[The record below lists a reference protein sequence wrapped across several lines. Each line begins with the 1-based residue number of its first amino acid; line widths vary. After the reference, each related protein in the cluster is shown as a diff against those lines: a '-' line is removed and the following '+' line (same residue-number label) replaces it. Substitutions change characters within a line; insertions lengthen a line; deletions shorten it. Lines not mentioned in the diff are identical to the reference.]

1 MSASFTPRSP
11 RGLRLGHLR
20 RRTPNWVPRRPA
32 TRPRRIGGSADRSPH
47 ERARAHPDVV
57 LADLGRPPRVTEP
70 RSRPCRVADR
80 SGSRLPRGPQTA
92 ATSACITYRP
102 APTASASS
110 PSRISAAISSTAT
123 DTCSGTASALVP
135 SAVLWRFLVTAVPYL
150 VCSGGTPETYHL
162 VGLRPGTATS
172 KFYETRDIL
181 SPTARLRLGSA
192 APHTDP
198 EQLTPARRLWST
210 VAPPRRPG
218 TGPAPYERTVRHL
231 IQSSR
236 IAAPRI
242 SQGELAAGA
251 VRRPRTRFHQVSPTA
266 GSLRRVV
273 TPSSSASNA
282 TGCGSL
288 LAQWIS
294 PPTPAAIRQR
304 PCQSMTPTA
313 LVRSGQVRI
322 VRRVRCRRGRAAV
335 AAAAVVGA
343 AGRSSK
349 SRVRP
354 PSGSKPS
361 RGSRPS
367 PCPQAWRVDPGRV
380 ISCEEACEIVESVQN
395 LPRTDEDR

>member
-1 MSASFTPRSP
+1 MNEPGHTPMWCSP
-11 RGLRLGHLR
+11 
-20 RRTPNWVPRRPA
+20 T
-32 TRPRRIGGSADRSPH
+32 SADRPGSPSP
-47 ERARAHPDVV
+47 AHGHAGSPTGPGHACPV
-57 LADLGRPPRVTEP
+57 GRRRPPHRPPSAAASPTDRHP
-70 RSRPCRVADR
+70 RPGPAAPPASRRR
-80 SGSRLPRGPQTA
+80 SPPPPPTPA
-92 ATSACITYRP
+92 PARP
-102 APTASASS
+102 APSCRAQFSGGSWSQRS
-110 PSRISAAISSTAT
+110 PIL
-123 DTCSGTASALVP
+123 C
-135 SAVLWRFLVTAVPYL
+135 VL
-150 VCSGGTPETYHL
+150 GGTPETYHL

-242 SQGELAAGA
+242 SQGELTAGA